1 MARNAPPKR
10 IAAVPMK
17 HTPMKHIR
25 ILLIMSLVVFI
36 WCRSACANN
45 IRVTRAGLTAQ
56 QYAVPESPSNFTF
69 VFTSISWENSYRFPA
84 ESGLINWDAAWV
96 FIKFRVGRVNPVRN
110 NVSSLMPGSS
120 TLSVGRA
127 DHIRPGM
134 PLRIIS
140 GTGSLPT
147 GVHVVWVD
155 STMHQVGLSAAPTA
169 DLAGAEVEFI
179 RVWEHAYLSNHIG
192 GGLPTA
198 AGHHFPKNPVLS
210 GTTVAGGLSL
220 EVGLMLPELAY
231 DGTFGGDLPRLSPQN
246 ANFNP
251 VMGVFLYRSTG
262 NNSSF
267 GSLSVDSLVLRWNY
281 KSNMVGDNDIVEI
294 QVHAVEM
301 VYVPQGQFYVGSHGG
316 TERQRFYNGSDSTR
330 PYKVLSESSLSL
342 GTGGLNAE
350 QWSGVGQTL
359 PAAWPKGY
367 KAFYCMKYEAS
378 QGQYRDFLNTLSLQQ
393 QQARAAT
400 ATAAVGTA
408 ALGSGSRNN
417 LRILTPGSTTSLL
430 PAVYDVSAPNTEH
443 LACNFLSWEDG
454 LAFADWCGMRPPTE
468 LEFEKAARGPVYPLA
483 GEFAWGST
491 RVVAA
496 TGTSNANQ
504 AGEISIPDS
513 ANTRLNNASLGP
525 VRVGSFARST
535 VVSREAAGASW
546 WGIMELTGNIRTP
559 VIGLGTAEGRS
570 FDGRHGNGRL
580 SVLGSAD
587 VAGWPL
593 VSYGGYRGG
602 GFSDPIDRGR
612 VADRAG
618 MNSQATTRQADHGF
632 VGVRSRFCS
641 VTTDQPGV
649 ISQQPAQPDPP
660 RADTLCSFS
669 ASGSSGNLER
679 FWILGGDWELVN
691 GQRSATVSIWV
702 GSAPRRLRVA
712 YFNDC
717 GCGPERVLE

>member
-1 MARNAPPKR
+1 
-10 IAAVPMK
+10 
-17 HTPMKHIR
+17 MKHIIIQW
-25 ILLIMSLVVFI
+25 ILALVLTN
-36 WCRSACANN
+36 WCHSVYANN

-56 QYAVPESPSNFTF
+56 QYAVPESPTNFTF

-96 FIKFRVGRVNPVRN
+96 FIKFRVGRVNPIRN
-110 NVSSLMPGSS
+110 NVSSLTPGST

-140 GTGSLPT
+140 GTGSLPL
-147 GVHVVWVD
+147 GVHVLWVD
-155 STMHQVGLSAAPTA
+155 STLHQVGLSAAPSV

-179 RVWEHAYLSNHIG
+179 RVWEHAYLSNLVG
-192 GGLPTA
+192 SGAPTT

-220 EVGLMLPELAY
+220 EVGLMLPGQAH
-231 DGTFGGDLPRLSPQN
+231 DGNFGGDLPRLIPQN
-246 ANFNP
+246 NNFNP
-251 VMGVFLYRSTG
+251 VMGVFMYRTTG

-267 GSLSVDSLVLRWNY
+267 GHVSVDSLVLRWNY

-301 VYVPQGQFYVGSHGG
+301 VYVPQGQFYVGAHGG
-316 TERQRFYNGSDSTR
+316 TERQRFYAGSDSTR
-330 PYKVLSESSLSL
+330 PYKVLSESSILL
-342 GTGGLNAE
+342 GSGGLNAE
-350 QWSGVGQTL
+350 QWSGAGQTL
-359 PAAWPKGY
+359 PASWPKGFN
-367 KAFYCMKYEAS
+367 AFYCMKYETS

-400 ATAAVGTA
+400 GTAAVGTA

-417 LRILTPGSTTSLL
+417 IRILTPGNTITLL

-454 LAFADWCGMRPPTE
+454 LAFADWCGLRPPTE
-468 LEFEKAARGPVYPLA
+468 LEFEKAARGPVYPLP

-491 RVVAA
+491 RLVAA

-504 AGEISIPDS
+504 AGEISTPDS
-513 ANTRLNNASLGP
+513 ANARLNNSSIGP

-559 VIGLGTAEGRS
+559 VIGVGTTEGRS

-580 SVLGSAD
+580 TVAGAAD
-587 VAGWPL
+587 VAGWPIT
-593 VSYGGYRGG
+593 SYGGYRGG

-618 MNSQATTRQADHGF
+618 MNTQATTRQADHGF
-632 VGVRSRFCS
+632 VGVRSRPCN
-641 VTTDQPGV
+641 VTTDLPGP
-649 ISQQPAQPDPP
+649 ISQIPAQPDPP
-660 RADTLCSFS
+660 RVDTLCSFT
-669 ASGSSGNLER
+669 ASGSSGSLER
-679 FWILGGDWELVN
+679 FWIPGGDWELVG

-702 GSAPRRLRVA
+702 GNSPRRLRVA

-717 GCGPERVLE
+717 GCGPERVWE